1 MQSNHT
7 YKFIR
12 GCYEYNQ
19 YTLGLNTKCA
29 ICTFPIKTDMI
40 CMKNYMGTADTGV
53 RDFEWEGDAIKIAS
67 TPLIE
72 IY

>member
-1 MQSNHT
+1 MPD
-7 YKFIR
+7 
-12 GCYEYNQ
+12 
-19 YTLGLNTKCA
+19 LNTKCA
-29 ICTFPIKTDMI
+29 ICTFPIKTDLI

-53 RDFEWEGDAIKIAS
+53 RNFEGEEDAIKLAS